1 MLVKTINLI
10 LISIISWNEIRTQ
23 KNRNNFL
30 RQFSK
35 FFFLHEG
42 NKILATEVGDT
53 VQHISGWI
61 PAENRSLWPPLSYRW
76 KILEGAKPILNWP
89 EEGLGTDLCGN
100 RRPLPPRNPDR
111 LAAIGTRNLTEPLVS
126 MDRYFVSN
134 RTWNITTLGLLYRG
148 RVGLSAVWVLTGA
161 TYVQRLEKFLIGLW
175 SKKKRKK
182 SFQRGFKQFYPKRV
196 HARK

>member
-1 MLVKTINLI
+1 MERNSYTKTE
-10 LISIISWNEIRTQ
+10 IIFSGNF
-23 KNRNNFL
+23 RNSSSYTKVTK
-30 RQFSK
+30 FSQRK
-35 FFFLHEG
+35 
-42 NKILATEVGDT
+42 LATQSNT
-53 VQHISGWI
+53 F
-61 PAENRSLWPPLSYRW
+61 PAEFLQKTAPSGLSYRW
-76 KILEGAKPILNWP
+76 KILEGVKPILNWP
-89 EEGLGTDLCGN
+89 EGGLGTDLCGN

-182 SFQRGFKQFYPKRV
+182 SFQRGFKQFYPKRA

>member
-1 MLVKTINLI
+1 MERNSYTKIE
-10 LISIISWNEIRTQ
+10 IIFSGNF
-23 KNRNNFL
+23 RNSSSYTKVTK
-30 RQFSK
+30 FSQRK
-35 FFFLHEG
+35 
-42 NKILATEVGDT
+42 LATRARHSPTHFRLNSRRKPLPLATPV
-53 VQHISGWI
+53 ISL
-61 PAENRSLWPPLSYRW
+61 ENSRRGETDLKLAR
-76 KILEGAKPILNWP
+76 
-89 EEGLGTDLCGN
+89 EGLGTDLCGN
-100 RRPLPPRNPDR
+100 RRPLPPHNPDR

>member
-1 MLVKTINLI
+1 M
-10 LISIISWNEIRTQ
+10 
-23 KNRNNFL
+23 
-30 RQFSK
+30 
-35 FFFLHEG
+35 
-42 NKILATEVGDT
+42 
-53 VQHISGWI
+53 
-61 PAENRSLWPPLSYRW
+61 
-76 KILEGAKPILNWP
+76 
-89 EEGLGTDLCGN
+89 GTDLCGN

-196 HARK
+196 PTRENRKGEGILCLAFSGINFYSIFFREGKEILIKLMNHVTVGMKRYMYILSLKIL

>member
-1 MLVKTINLI
+1 MERNSYTKIE
-10 LISIISWNEIRTQ
+10 IIFSGNF
-23 KNRNNFL
+23 RNSSSYTKVTK
-30 RQFSK
+30 FSQRK
-35 FFFLHEG
+35 
-42 NKILATEVGDT
+42 LATRARHSPTHFRLNSRRKPLPLATPVISLENSRRGETDLKLARGGVGD
-53 VQHISGWI
+53 
-61 PAENRSLWPPLSYRW
+61 RSLRKSS
-76 KILEGAKPILNWP
+76 
-89 EEGLGTDLCGN
+89 
-100 RRPLPPRNPDR
+100 PLPPRNPDR